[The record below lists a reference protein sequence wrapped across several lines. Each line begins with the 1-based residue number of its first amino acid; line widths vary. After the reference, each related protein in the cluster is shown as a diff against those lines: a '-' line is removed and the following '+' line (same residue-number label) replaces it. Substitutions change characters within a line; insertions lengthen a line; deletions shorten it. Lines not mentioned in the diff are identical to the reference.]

1 MTINDHTNLTPLSIS
16 DQALNDQEIAQLTKA
31 LDKLEAGR
39 GVLLRMADIMGGAV
53 GHVVKL
59 GGRSLG
65 VSAHLQ
71 EKVQN
76 LANVTVEYAFDMA
89 VIGMNINNN
98 DFKDSSKYKIIRRS
112 AMQAMVVTSGAI
124 GGFTGIS
131 GLIPDISFTTLALM
145 REIAAIAREEGEDLS
160 SEEAKRAC
168 LEVFAL
174 RSFGNIGRAEGESE
188 IGFFSARLMLR
199 GRPMVMLMADISYQY
214 GLSLTQKLSLQMMPV
229 VSALCGASLNAAFLA
244 HYRSLA
250 RVHFIARR
258 LEREHGPLAKETIK
272 YIRQQRFKKYAAS

>member
-1 MTINDHTNLTPLSIS
+1 MTTDDHTNLTPLS
-16 DQALNDQEIAQLTKA
+16 LNDQEIAQLTTA
-31 LDKLEAGR
+31 LDKLESGR

-53 GHVVKL
+53 GHAVKL

-65 VSAHLQ
+65 VSAHFQ
-71 EKVQN
+71 QKVQD
-76 LANVTVEYAFDMA
+76 LANVTVERAFDMA
-89 VIGMNINNN
+89 MIGMNANNN
-98 DFKDSSKYKIIRRS
+98 DLKDSSKYTKIRRS
-112 AMQAMVVTSGAI
+112 AMHAMVVTSGAI

-160 SEEAKRAC
+160 SEDAKRAC
-168 LEVFAL
+168 LEVFAF
-174 RSFGNIGRAEGESE
+174 RSFGNVGRADGDSE
-188 IGFFSARLMLR
+188 VGFFSARLLLR

-229 VSALCGASLNAAFLA
+229 VSALCGASLNAAFLT

-258 LEREHGPLAKETIK
+258 LEREHGPLAKETIA
-272 YIRQQRFKKYAAS
+272 YIRQQRFEKYAAS